1 MHGSAI
7 AKITLSKILKMSM
20 NQYIGF
26 VERKIN
32 GFENYKEKR
41 VSFFAKVIPANEN
54 IREPLKTNFQM
65 FFTPSLKGETSE
77 NQPPFRVRGKAD
89 FQFLEMPISFSENP
103 GHIFNIEVA
112 DERLIKQYPL
122 NGQNNEVIVKMI
134 NTRNK
139 LSEHIVR
146 GIIEFQKKF
155 WETGDVSYIK
165 PLTLKK
171 FILLYP
177 HPNLDESRL
186 SRLGS
191 VLLLQT
197 CLPCLPAR
205 QASRQVQSGKTIILK
220 NLFISK
226 RRFYANVIKNF
237 IDESDKAL
245 TDNDIQTI
253 LKKQYDI
260 HISVRTIC
268 ECRKLLS
275 IPNFRER
282 SDCCYPNG
290 VSFSNPI
297 ALISKTINRIPAE
310 QGIYELCLSTKIPY
324 PKCSSRVIYIGS
336 SENLRRRITNYK
348 GKVLKNKRIA
358 EFIRNDNVS
367 VRHHLTADYIKLEKE
382 LLKNFKKHYGQLP
395 KGNKIG
401 AIL

>member
-1 MHGSAI
+1 MKKKSSPLHGSAI
-7 AKITLSKILKMSM
+7 AKITLAKILKMSM
-20 NQYIGF
+20 NQYISF

-41 VSFFAKVIPANEN
+41 VSFFAKVIPVNEN
-54 IREPLKTNFQM
+54 I
-65 FFTPSLKGETSE
+65 
-77 NQPPFRVRGKAD
+77 
-89 FQFLEMPISFSENP
+89 SFPEKP
-103 GHIFNIEVA
+103 GYIFKIEVA

-122 NGQNNEVIVKMI
+122 NGQNKEVVVKMI

-155 WETGDVSYIK
+155 WEAGDVSYIK
-165 PLTLKK
+165 PLTLKE

-191 VLLLQT
+191 VLLLQM
-197 CLPCLPAR
+197 
-205 QASRQVQSGKTIILK
+205 QSGKTIILK

-282 SDCCYPNG
+282 SDCYYPNG
-290 VSFSNPI
+290 ISFSNPI
-297 ALISKTINRIPAE
+297 ALILKTINRIPAE
-310 QGIYELCLSTKIPY
+310 QGVYEQCLSTKIPY

-336 SENLRRRITNYK
+336 SMNLRRRIANYK

-367 VRHHLTADYIKLEKE
+367 IRYHVTADYIELEKK
-382 LLKNFKKHYGQLP
+382 LLENFKKHYGRLP
-395 KGNKIG
+395 EGNKIG
-401 AIL
+401 AKL